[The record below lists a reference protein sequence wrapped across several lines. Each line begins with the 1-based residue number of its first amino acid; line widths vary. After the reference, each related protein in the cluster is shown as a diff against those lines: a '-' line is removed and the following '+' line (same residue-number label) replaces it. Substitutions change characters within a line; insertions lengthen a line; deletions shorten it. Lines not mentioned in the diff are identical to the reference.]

1 MTSYASYPLEVYVVL
16 FTNLDIYLMD
26 LLAFN
31 RQIGNV
37 YVRQGVFVLLLF
49 ARSKVAELEPPYIFF
64 IVVFWV
70 VMLILPH

>member
-1 MTSYASYPLEVYVVL
+1 MQPECWLWIESTDLASDDFYASYPLEVYVVL

-37 YVRQGVFVLLLF
+37 YVRQGYLYCRRLLVQ
-49 ARSKVAELEPPYIFF
+49 K
-64 IVVFWV
+64 
-70 VMLILPH
+70 